1 MYITYMSYKQT
12 FIKILFPVIQTFLNI
27 LWQICWTADFS
38 EMKWRIEIWETQRQ
52 SWWWARRSV
61 WWLAAPLI
69 SVKTSLEC
77 KLHSLYIA
85 HHSPRPLLLRCLE
98 LRYKHSPASDLITI
112 PWCPS
117 SVMVVSKVSFI
128 KDYILKI
135 DIWKFYILRHCWVS
149 GWQRPCPGPS
159 LRLSPS
165 WIAHLHQEQSFL
177 HHPLIFKP

>member
-1 MYITYMSYKQT
+1 MTNLLNRRLLRDEMTDWDLRDTKTKLMMGTEECVMTCSPPDIREDKPGVQT
-12 FIKILFPVIQTFLNI
+12 AQFVH
-27 LWQICWTADFS
+27 
-38 EMKWRIEIWETQRQ
+38 R
-52 SWWWARRSV
+52 
-61 WWLAAPLI
+61 
-69 SVKTSLEC
+69 TS
-77 KLHSLYIA
+77 

-165 WIAHLHQEQSFL
+165 WIAHPHQEQSFL